1 MILFTIAYLAGA
13 LTILSPCIL
22 PVLPFV
28 FSRAGQPFARSVLP
42 MLIGMVLTFAGVA
55 TLAALGGDWAVQ
67 ANVAGRYA
75 AIAVLAGFGVT
86 LLSTRAAALFTRPAV
101 ALGSRLSQKM
111 AGQPPSVG
119 ASLLLGVATGLLW
132 APCAGPILGLV
143 LTGAALHGANVE
155 TTLLLAAYAAGAA
168 TSLALAVLAGGR
180 VFAAMKRSLGL
191 GERLRQGLGIAVLA
205 GVAAIALG
213 LDTGQLARLSYA
225 STAAIEQSLLD
236 GVRGDSVEDR
246 ASTAVGGE
254 GPAYR
259 SDLPVEGMFPPLDG
273 AVEWVNSKPLSVE
286 QLRGKVVLVDFWT
299 YSCINCIRTIPYVR
313 AWAEKY
319 RDQGLVVIGVH
330 APEFAF
336 EKRIAN
342 VRSAVTDFDIRY
354 PVAIDNDFAIWR
366 AFGNSYWPAHYFID
380 AEGRIRHHHFGEG
393 DYARSER
400 VIQELLAEAAG
411 SRRGDSG
418 FVQPDATGA
427 EAAPDLANLQSGE
440 DYVGYMRAS
449 NFVSP
454 ERVAADAAHEYTAG
468 EPRLNPMEPRR
479 QLDGWC
485 RAGDTQSGRGRNH
498 LQVQRARSAPCP
510 RPWGKR
516 QEGALSGE
524 GRRCCTGPGSR
535 FGHRFRRLWN
545 GGRDAPLSART
556 AVGGGAGTD
565 VRDPLSRARRRSIR
579 FYVRMKK
586 RRVHAHSCN
595 RLYLVAL
602 APAPGIRIHANR
614 RDCRP
619 LRRPR
624 TSSGSRA
631 ALTADIPSMLYSMS

>member
-1 MILFTIAYLAGA
+1 MRPSAIRYRSPCYETQSGYLALVPCSACQARPPPQEAQVQCRGTKMILFTIAYLAGA

-411 SRRGDSG
+411 SRRGDNG

-468 EPRLNPMEPRR
+468 EPRLNQWSLAGNWTVGAE
-479 QLDGWC
+479 QATLN
-485 RAGDTQSGRGRNH
+485 RAGGAITYRFSARDLHLVLGPGENGRRVRFQVKVDGAAPGPDHGSDIDSDGYGTVGETRLYQLVRQSGEVR
-498 LQVQRARSAPCP
+498 
-510 RPWGKR
+510 
-516 QEGALSGE
+516 E
-524 GRRCCTGPGSR
+524 
-535 FGHRFRRLWN
+535 
-545 GGRDAPLSART
+545 RT
-556 AVGGGAGTD
+556 FE
-565 VRDPLSRARRRSIR
+565 IR
-579 FYVRMKK
+579 F
-586 RRVHAHSCN
+586 
-595 RLYLVAL
+595 LE
-602 APAPGIRIHANR
+602 
-614 RDCRP
+614 
-619 LRRPR
+619 
-624 TSSGSRA
+624 
-631 ALTADIPSMLYSMS
+631 PSVEAFVFTFG